1 MKGQKINY
9 LCDIWSFGLVMLELA
24 RGQFPYPVTR
34 NPSII
39 EMLGMIEKDPITMI
53 LNNGKYTDEFRDF
66 IKRW

>member
-1 MKGQKINY
+1 
-9 LCDIWSFGLVMLELA
+9 MLELA